1 MFKKTSIICLIVLAG
16 IFLAAGFGC
25 AKKKPERFEEKL
37 GQMIDKIS
45 SSLDLTESQK
55 LTTAV
60 IKEEI
65 LKNNAEKK
73 KALPA
78 EMKEMEAAFTKQI
91 EGEKFNEK
99 ELNKIMDAQAAKK
112 EEMRRFMIGQ
122 LAKFHAILTPAQR
135 KKLTEILKELGPGR
149 RSGPRRE
156 HGRKEVTAER
166 PEPNK

>member
-65 LKNNAEKK
+65 LKKNAEKK
-73 KALPA
+73 KSIPA

-99 ELNKIMDAQAAKK
+99 E
-112 EEMRRFMIGQ
+112 
-122 LAKFHAILTPAQR
+122 
-135 KKLTEILKELGPGR
+135 
-149 RSGPRRE
+149 
-156 HGRKEVTAER
+156 
-166 PEPNK
+166 